1 MYGMCGRFAMD
12 KKTDDLIQEYVA
24 QGGDFRDWT
33 PSWNIAPTDTI
44 PVLLESAKGDGDEV
58 RRLEPARWSL
68 VPSYSKELKLKYPT
82 FNARAE
88 GLASK
93 ATWRGPL
100 KSHRAIIPA
109 TGYYEWKTEGKTKTP
124 HFIHL
129 PGETIGMAGLYSW
142 WPDHSKN
149 EDDDDFWTLT
159 ATILTSDAVD
169 QLIGIHDRNPVPLPR
184 DLWDWWLDPTIVGDQ
199 AMVDAAVKAA
209 LPVASELEAY
219 EVGPVRG
226 DGPELIRPVTAA
238 P

>member
-1 MYGMCGRFAMD
+1 MCGRFAMD
-12 KKTDDLIQEYVA
+12 KETDDLIQEFVA
-24 QGGDFRDWT
+24 QGGDFRDWA

-44 PVLLESAKGDGDEV
+44 PVLLDSAKDDGGDV

-68 VPSYSKELKLKYPT
+68 VPSYSKEVKLKYPT

-109 TGYYEWKTEGKTKTP
+109 TGYYEWKTERTRKTP

-129 PGETIGMAGLYSW
+129 PGEMIGMAGLYSW

-184 DLWDWWLDPTIVGDQ
+184 DLWDWWLDPTIAGDQ

-226 DGPELIRPVTAA
+226 DGPELIMPV
-238 P
+238 